1 MTEVDRDIGL
11 VLLKRLWKQNLITE
25 AVYVAACNS
34 KYSTER
40 ILLRWQSLL
49 RLKLRKAMKPLM
61 TQSSKNVNRN

>member
-34 KYSTER
+34 KYFD
-40 ILLRWQSLL
+40 
-49 RLKLRKAMKPLM
+49 RKNFTPVAESFRAEIEISDKAADDAI
-61 TQSSKNVNRN
+61 K

>member
-34 KYSTER
+34 KYFD
-40 ILLRWQSLL
+40 
-49 RLKLRKAMKPLM
+49 RKNFTPVAESFK
-61 TQSSKNVNRN
+61 SVIEKSDEAADDAIK

>member
-34 KYSTER
+34 K
-40 ILLRWQSLL
+40 
-49 RLKLRKAMKPLM
+49 
-61 TQSSKNVNRN
+61 

>member
-34 KYSTER
+34 KYFD
-40 ILLRWQSLL
+40 
-49 RLKLRKAMKPLM
+49 RKNFTPVAESFRDDAIK
-61 TQSSKNVNRN
+61 

>member
-34 KYSTER
+34 KYFD
-40 ILLRWQSLL
+40 
-49 RLKLRKAMKPLM
+49 RKNFTPVAESFRAEIENSDEAADDAIK
-61 TQSSKNVNRN
+61 

>member
-34 KYSTER
+34 KYFDRKNFTPVA
-40 ILLRWQSLL
+40 SLL

-61 TQSSKNVNRN
+61 TQSSKNANRN

>member
-34 KYSTER
+34 KYFDRKNFTPVAESFETE
-40 ILLRWQSLL
+40 IEKSDE
-49 RLKLRKAMKPLM
+49 AADGAI
-61 TQSSKNVNRN
+61 N

>member
-34 KYSTER
+34 KYFD
-40 ILLRWQSLL
+40 
-49 RLKLRKAMKPLM
+49 RKSFTPVAE
-61 TQSSKNVNRN
+61 SSKAEIEKSDEAADDAIK

>member
-34 KYSTER
+34 KYFDRKNFTPVAESFETEIEKSDEAADEAIR
-40 ILLRWQSLL
+40 
-49 RLKLRKAMKPLM
+49 
-61 TQSSKNVNRN
+61 